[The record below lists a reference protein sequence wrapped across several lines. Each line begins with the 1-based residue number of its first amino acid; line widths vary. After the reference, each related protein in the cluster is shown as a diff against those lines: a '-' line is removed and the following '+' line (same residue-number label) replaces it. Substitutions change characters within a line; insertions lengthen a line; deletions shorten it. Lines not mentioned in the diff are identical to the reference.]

1 MRSSERENARKRRER
16 IPSVVIENLEDL
28 TAIFVDDL
36 HDDVVEILDWIARRE
51 AAAREKFD
59 SKQLAD
65 LLRLS
70 QLIMRHQEALMRAER
85 KVRDA
90 RSGEYRENGAKE

>member
-1 MRSSERENARKRRER
+1 MPSNERDNARRRRER
-16 IPSVVIENLEDL
+16 IPGVVIDNLEDL
-28 TAIFVDDL
+28 TAIFVDEV
-36 HDDVVEILDWIARRE
+36 HDDVVQMLQWITRRE

-70 QLIMRHQEALMRAER
+70 QLIMRHQEVLMRAER
-85 KVRDA
+85 KIRDA
-90 RSGEYRENGAKE
+90 RNAEYREYGER